1 MTTEHIRRELQDIR
15 YYYSHKAMFDRALDC
30 VAKSTAVGLAE
41 KYNAA
46 IVSAPPRLYALYL
59 SLYIGNDTQASLAE
73 KRGCSEGYIR
83 NLNRQ
88 LYAFFQSAFEK
99 TQKGGDDHDE
109 KR

>member
-15 YYYSHKAMFDRALDC
+15 YYYSHKAMFDSASDC

-88 LYAFFQSAFEK
+88 LYAFFQGAFEK
-99 TQKGGDDHDE
+99 TDKKGDE
-109 KR
+109 HEDGR